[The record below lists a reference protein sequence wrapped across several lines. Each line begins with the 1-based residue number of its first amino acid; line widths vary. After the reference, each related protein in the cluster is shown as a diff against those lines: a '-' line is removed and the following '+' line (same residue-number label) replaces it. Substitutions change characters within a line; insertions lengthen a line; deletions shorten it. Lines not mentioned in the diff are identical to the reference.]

1 MSISDASSRV
11 ATKQGYKTK
20 PAMRAWPGRH
30 GPTRTE
36 SSSSPDYEQPFA
48 LTSKQLR
55 ERRAQ
60 AKASG
65 FMESE
70 DSNFVEKESESNC
83 SKLESEKEESKS
95 ETRSES
101 EEGDDSDSD
110 WTPKKESL
118 RIRRRSSFKL
128 LRLMH

>member
-36 SSSSPDYEQPFA
+36 SLSSPDYEQPFA

-65 FMESE
+65 FIESE

-95 ETRSES
+95 ETRNES

-110 WTPKKESL
+110 WTPKKGSL
-118 RIRRRSSFKL
+118 RKKKKKK
-128 LRLMH
+128 

>member
-1 MSISDASSRV
+1 
-11 ATKQGYKTK
+11 
-20 PAMRAWPGRH
+20 MRAWPGRH

-55 ERRAQ
+55 ERKAQ

-65 FMESE
+65 FTESE

-83 SKLESEKEESKS
+83 SKLESEKENFES
-95 ETRSES
+95 ETMIES

-118 RIRRRSSFKL
+118 RKKKKK
-128 LRLMH
+128 

>member
-1 MSISDASSRV
+1 MSISDASCRV
-11 ATKQGYKTK
+11 ATKLVYKTK
-20 PAMRAWPGRH
+20 LAMRAWPVKH
-30 GPTRTE
+30 GPTMTE
-36 SSSSPDYEQPFA
+36 RSSSPDYEQPFA

-60 AKASG
+60 VKASM

-95 ETRSES
+95 ETRNES

-118 RIRRRSSFKL
+118 RKKKKK
-128 LRLMH
+128 

>member
-1 MSISDASSRV
+1 MLAV
-11 ATKQGYKTK
+11 GWLLNKCTKQNQPCG
-20 PAMRAWPGRH
+20 H
-30 GPTRTE
+30 GPTMTE
-36 SSSSPDYEQPFA
+36 RSSSPDYEQPFA

-55 ERRAQ
+55 ERKAQ

-83 SKLESEKEESKS
+83 SKLEFEKEESKS

-118 RIRRRSSFKL
+118 RNKKKK
-128 LRLMH
+128 

>member
-1 MSISDASSRV
+1 MSISDARSRV
-11 ATKQGYKTK
+11 ATKQVYKTK
-20 PAMRAWPGRH
+20 LAMRAWPVRH
-30 GPTRTE
+30 GPTMTE

-70 DSNFVEKESESNC
+70 DSNFVEKESESNY
-83 SKLESEKEESKS
+83 SKLESEKEKS
-95 ETRSES
+95 ESENRSES

-118 RIRRRSSFKL
+118 RNKKKK
-128 LRLMH
+128 

>member
-1 MSISDASSRV
+1 MSISDASSMV
-11 ATKQGYKTK
+11 ANKQVYKTK
-20 PAMRAWPGRH
+20 SAMRAWPVRH
-30 GPTRTE
+30 GPTMTE

-70 DSNFVEKESESNC
+70 DSNFVEKESESNY
-83 SKLESEKEESKS
+83 SELEFEKEKFESENKS
-95 ETRSES
+95 ES
-101 EEGDDSDSD
+101 
-110 WTPKKESL
+110 
-118 RIRRRSSFKL
+118 
-128 LRLMH
+128 